1 MTRMDISRTLNRVL
15 NLFLEDYV
23 NPDEKSA
30 VQAYNFQWKLS
41 RKTMQS
47 HMREC
52 KLYVII
58 LFIYF
63 KIVKMIDI
71 SVEIREM
78 TNIRK
83 YAIFYSM

>member
-1 MTRMDISRTLNRVL
+1 MDISRTLNRIL
-15 NLFLEDYV
+15 NLLLEDYV

-30 VQAYNFQWKLS
+30 IQAYNFQWELS

-58 LFIYF
+58 SFIYF
-63 KIVKMIDI
+63 KIVKMIDM
-71 SVEIREM
+71 SVKIRKM
-78 TNIRK
+78 INIHK
-83 YAIFYSM
+83 YAIFYFV